1 MIMSDLQISLFGIG
15 IFAVAIVIVFNRWQ
29 ERKCRRHAE
38 AHFKA
43 SHDDVLLDAAG
54 MAEAGRSEPTLQPY
68 GDQPVLEE
76 LVQRAPD
83 AAAVMSGAPPGPG
96 DLPPEVDAKIDFQ
109 AAIDAGRPIPAAQ
122 LVALVAEEGAA
133 VRWYGFNPWS
143 SAWERIGQG
152 VGEASYTRVVGALQ
166 LASRAGPVGEPQLAA
181 FAAKAQEIAA
191 AFQGGATL
199 SDLPQASREAAE
211 LDRFCA
217 EVDVLI
223 GLNLVNANRASFPAT
238 KIRAL
243 AEAGGLHLE
252 ADGAFRLRDEGGD
265 ALFSLVNQDA
275 PPFSAENIRQLV
287 THGATFLLDVPAV
300 ANGLDVFDQMLA
312 QARQMGASIGAV
324 VVDDNRKP
332 LNEASIDKIRQ
343 QLGDIYAR
351 MEAHGIGAGS
361 ARAHRLFS

>member
-15 IFAVAIVIVFNRWQ
+15 ILAVAAVIVFNRWQ
-29 ERKCRRHAE
+29 ERKYRRHAE

-43 SHDDVLLDAAG
+43 SHDDALLDA
-54 MAEAGRSEPTLQPY
+54 AEAGRSEPTLQPF
-68 GDQPVLEE
+68 GDEPVLEE
-76 LVQRAPD
+76 LVPPVPDD
-83 AAAVMSGAPPGPG
+83 AAAMSGALPGPG

-109 AAIDAGRPIPAAQ
+109 AAIDASQPIPAAQ
-122 LVALVAEEGAA
+122 LVALLEGEDAA

-143 SAWERIGQG
+143 STWERIGEG
-152 VGEASYTRVVGALQ
+152 VGEASYTKVVGALQ

-223 GLNLVNANRASFPAT
+223 GLNLVNANRTSFPAT

-243 AEAGGLHLE
+243 AEAAGLQLE
-252 ADGAFRLRDEGGD
+252 ADGAFRLRDEGGN
-265 ALFSLVNQDA
+265 ALFSLVNQDV
-275 PPFSAENIRQLV
+275 PPFSAENIRQLA

-332 LNEASIDKIRQ
+332 LNEASIGKIRQ